1 MLVISAQSTQYI
13 LVAVSAVADPTET
26 DGVEFAFLG
35 PYATAGLA
43 NVAVVTPST
52 TFYTGFWGETTYNP
66 TLYSA
71 LCLIGPGIE
80 ASVALTSGTY
90 CTYVKIT
97 GDGEGEIPILY
108 SGPFAVT

>member
-13 LVAVSAVADPTET
+13 LVAVTAVADPTET

-66 TLYSA
+66 TLYNA
-71 LCLIGPGIE
+71 LCLIGPDGGIT
-80 ASVALTSGTY
+80 ALTSGVY
-90 CTYVKIT
+90 CVYTKIT
-97 GDGEGEIPILY
+97 GDPEGETPILY